1 MHSSYLHV
9 DLAAQTVKPPK
20 CLLYHYFSCSCG
32 IIWWLFLQPADG
44 EQWRMI
50 WDHGSN
56 VKSATYQLGNGEL
69 VSGLTNIMGDVN
81 ENLLHWTGHE
91 MYLLHGMGTGDEH
104 VANAP
109 KSTKVSCLQAKGNCF
124 SFSYLPQVSKRSGK
138 SQEALVSSRKQRN
151 RTDVYKVFLGP
162 C

>member
-1 MHSSYLHV
+1 M
-9 DLAAQTVKPPK
+9 
-20 CLLYHYFSCSCG
+20 
-32 IIWWLFLQPADG
+32 QPADG

-50 WDHGSN
+50 WDQGSN

-109 KSTKVSCLQAKGNCF
+109 KSTKSIMFTGEGELF
-124 SFSYLPQVSKRSGK
+124 FIFISPTSK
-138 SQEALVSSRKQRN
+138 
-151 RTDVYKVFLGP
+151 
-162 C
+162 